1 MEELVKKRFIGRYD
15 VDDVYLILKIY
26 QKGKKFKYTVQDGDG
41 PNGRADVLVPWA
53 ESKFEFDSEH
63 DAEVAAELAIEESEK
78 ESSGGVEVYETD
90 CATNI
95 SWGEDREGMF
105 VISHCGP
112 TGPWEYMKS
121 YSYCDAQA
129 EFEEAVNNAY

>member
-15 VDDVYLILKIY
+15 VDDVFLILKIY

-53 ESKFEFDSEH
+53 ESKFEFDSEE

-90 CATNI
+90 WATNI

-105 VISHCGP
+105 VISDYGPCGP
-112 TGPWEYMKS
+112 WKHMKAIS
-121 YSYCDAQA
+121 YFDAQA

>member
-1 MEELVKKRFIGRYD
+1 MEELIKKRFIGRYD
-15 VDDVYLILKIY
+15 VDDVFLILKIY

-41 PNGRADVLVPWA
+41 PDGRADVLVPWA
-53 ESKFEFDSEH
+53 ESKFEFDSEE

-90 CATNI
+90 WATNI

-105 VISHCGP
+105 VISDYGP
-112 TGPWEYMKS
+112 YGPWKHMKAIS
-121 YSYCDAQA
+121 YFDAQT